1 MIQIS
6 KRLIG
11 TLLSGIAITG
21 ATTSEGKDRHAAK
34 PKDQR
39 PNVIYIL
46 ADDMG
51 WGDIS
56 AHNPQSKIQTPALD
70 SIVRNGVTFS
80 NAHSNSAVSTPTR
93 YGILTGRY
101 CFRSKLKSGVLVGYD
116 EPLIEPNRATVASFL
131 RDNGYHTACIGKWHL
146 GLSYTKYDSS
156 KPLIV
161 GDQWSDNNSSNVNYQ
176 GTIAGPAL
184 CGFEY
189 SYIIPSSLDIAPYLY
204 IRNGKVTANEVTKR
218 PAWKDT
224 RARGMW
230 YRQGDV
236 ASDFKHSETLENL
249 VGDAKSYIRSKA
261 HSDSSFFL
269 YLPLTSPHTPW
280 LPSDKFLGKSG
291 AGVYGDFVMMTD
303 AMVKEVMDECKK
315 HGIDRNTIV
324 IFASD
329 NGSHWLP
336 ADVKAFGHEAN
347 YSTSGMKSDAWDGG
361 HRVPLLV
368 YWPNGGKHG
377 ETVSKMVCTTDLFAT
392 VANLLGQKL
401 QDNEA
406 EDSYT
411 MLPYFATKK
420 VKSTMKPRTNIIH
433 HSIEGKFAIREGKW
447 KYIDCK
453 GSGGWSYS
461 GKAEDP
467 AAQLYD
473 MERDPQEKDNL
484 IAKHPDIASRL
495 KDLLEK
501 QKSAGRSR

>member
-1 MIQIS
+1 MKQLS
-6 KRLIG
+6 KK
-11 TLLSGIAITG
+11 LLSTILSGVAIAG
-21 ATTSEGKDRHAAK
+21 ATTSEAKDK
-34 PKDQR
+34 QPSKQKEQR
-39 PNVIYIL
+39 PNIIYIL

-56 AHNPQSKIQTPALD
+56 AHNSLSKIQTPALD
-70 SIVRNGVTFS
+70 SIIRNGVSFS

-101 CFRSKLKSGVLVGYD
+101 CFRSRLKSSVLVGYD
-116 EPLIEPNRATVASFL
+116 EPLIEPNRPTVASFM

-146 GLSYTKYDSS
+146 GLNYTKFDNSN
-156 KPLIV
+156 PLIE
-161 GDQWSDNNSSNVNYQ
+161 GDQWSDYTSTNINYR
-176 GTIAGPAL
+176 GPIKGPGL

-204 IRNGKVTANEVTKR
+204 IRNGFVTGSKVEKQ

-249 VGDAKSYIRSKA
+249 VGDAKNYIRSKA

-280 LPSDKFLGKSG
+280 LPSEKFLGKSG

-303 AMVKEVMDECKK
+303 AMVKEIMDECKRQ
-315 HGIDRNTIV
+315 GIDKNTIIV
-324 IFASD
+324 FTSD

-336 ADVKAFGHEAN
+336 SDVKEFEHEAN
-347 YSTSGMKSDAWDGG
+347 YGTSGMKSDAWDGG
-361 HRVPLLV
+361 HRVPMLV

-377 ETVSKMVCTTDLFAT
+377 VTVNKMVCTTDLFAT
-392 VANLLGQKL
+392 VANLLGKKL

-411 MLPYFATKK
+411 MLPYFASRK
-420 VKSTMKPRTNIIH
+420 VKSKMEPRTSIIH

-447 KYIDCK
+447 KYIDCR

-461 GKAEDP
+461 GNESEP
-467 AAQLYD
+467 TAQLYD
-473 MERDPQEKDNL
+473 MESDPREKNNL
-484 IAKHPDIASRL
+484 IEKYPDIAKRL
-495 KDLLEK
+495 KDMLEK
-501 QKSAGRSR
+501 QKQEGRSR